1 MAVPNTSTFTLV
13 NVVNEVNP
21 TSNDLVDCFADAV
34 ANKFDSAYSGSKNN
48 LLNFRNYEAVSI
60 TAFSS
65 SISNKS
71 QTAACP
77 LSLNQTYYHSGSSA
91 LPITGDTV
99 WTNAAGTTPLGI
111 TGHYRRGTSGTFQ
124 IGSGN
129 TGTVIN
135 VGICV

>member
-1 MAVPNTSTFTLV
+1 MPITYPYKMSDWYGYDKDCS
-13 NVVNEVNP
+13 P
-21 TSNDLVDCFADAV
+21 TP
-34 ANKFDSAYSGSKNN
+34 
-48 LLNFRNYEAVSI
+48 

-65 SISNKS
+65 SISDKS

-77 LSLNQTYYHSGSSA
+77 LSLNQTYYHSGSGA

-111 TGHYRRGTSGTFQ
+111 TGHYRRGTAGTFQ